1 MLSYF
6 YNPHKGNI
14 KQHLPNISKGLDELI
29 SKCDNIVIIG
39 DLNSEMSKPSLDECI
54 QTYNLKSIINKP
66 TCSKNPKNPS
76 FIDRRLTNEQEGF
89 LTTKNVDFHKM
100 VVSLFKISFK
110 KQKPK
115 SHFVTINV
123 LIMKNSEKV
132 S

>member
-14 KQHLPNISKGLDELI
+14 KQHLPNISKGLDKLI
-29 SKCDNIVIIG
+29 SKYDNIVIIG
-39 DLNSEMSKPSLDECI
+39 DLNSEMSKPLDECI

-76 FIDRRLTNEQEGF
+76 FIDRRLTNKQERF
-89 LTTKNVDFHKM
+89 LKSKSVDFHKM
-100 VVSLFKISFK
+100 VVSLFKIGFK

-115 SHFVTINV
+115 SHIVTINV